1 MGDFKKRLILI
12 LSISLSIILVFG
24 VLFYYF
30 YNDISKK
37 VVQINT
43 YRQEVA
49 SRATILDRIQLLEQE
64 YTKSLPYFEKLNE
77 ALPTE
82 TEMVSL
88 EEVLQNLA
96 DQNNLDL
103 SFRFGL
109 LNEVTEQE
117 PKNYSFNLILS
128 GEKDSVLKWM
138 DSLQQLN
145 YTIRI
150 DQIELTQISSSKGEQ
165 AGSYF
170 EQSEKQGSGVKR
182 TGSYY
187 SVKIL
192 GRVYLR

>member
-1 MGDFKKRLILI
+1 MRDFKQRLILI
-12 LSISLSIILVFG
+12 LSISLSIILVLV

-37 VVQINT
+37 VVQINI
-43 YRQEVA
+43 YRQEVV
-49 SRATILDRIQLLEQE
+49 SRATILNRIQSLEQE

-88 EEVLQNLA
+88 EEILQNLA
-96 DQNNLDL
+96 SENNLDL

-109 LNEVTEQE
+109 LNEETEQE
-117 PKNYSFNLILS
+117 PRNYSFNLILS
-128 GEKDSVLKWM
+128 GEKNGILKWI
-138 DSLQQLN
+138 DGLQKLS

-150 DQIELTQISSSKGEQ
+150 DQIELTQTNSKGD
-165 AGSYF
+165 
-170 EQSEKQGSGVKR
+170 K
-182 TGSYY
+182 SYY

-192 GRVYLR
+192 GRIYLR

>member
-12 LSISLSIILVFG
+12 LSISLSIILVLG

-37 VVQINT
+37 VVQINA
-43 YRQEVA
+43 YRQEVV

-64 YTKSLPYFEKLNE
+64 YTKSLPYFEKLKE

-150 DQIELTQISSSKGEQ
+150 DQIELSQTSSSEGE
-165 AGSYF
+165 
-170 EQSEKQGSGVKR
+170 
-182 TGSYY
+182 SYY